1 MFWNILRG
9 CVLILF
15 ITVCMQICD
24 TVSWLSRSTTH
35 TMTVRSRKLQRMI
48 STEELVLTLQD
59 KYEGKP
65 TVPVE
70 QRPVKLVN
78 ILQKKEERMS
88 YMTLMSHIISSD
100 F

>member
-1 MFWNILRG
+1 MFFNRLRG

-35 TMTVRSRKLQRMI
+35 TMTVRSRRLQRMI
-48 STEELVLTLQD
+48 NTEESIFHPAD

-65 TVPVE
+65 TDPVE
-70 QRPVKLVN
+70 QD
-78 ILQKKEERMS
+78 Q
-88 YMTLMSHIISSD
+88 
-100 F
+100 